1 MRFSVTGAFPHIDA
15 HIRRNPAYRPDL
27 EGVAANP
34 NPAALKGGVS
44 AIKEILI
51 KGLPEPVRPFRR
63 HWRDAV

>member
-1 MRFSVTGAFPHIDA
+1 M
-15 HIRRNPAYRPDL
+15 

-51 KGLPEPVRPFRR
+51 KGLPEPVRRSDGIGGMPSE
-63 HWRDAV
+63 HQSLS